1 MYHNVCVLSRVYVQ
15 LFVTPWTVACQA
27 PLPMGFSRREH
38 WSGLHFLLQGIFP
51 TQGWNLRLPH
61 LLRCQADF
69 LPLSHLG
76 SLVTVLLQ

>member
-51 TQGWNLRLPH
+51 TQGWNPG
-61 LLRCQADF
+61 LLHWQAGSR
-69 LPLSHLG
+69 PLAPPGRPLA
-76 SLVTVLLQ
+76 TE